1 MEHLIKKPI
10 LVITISTVVIMLIIM
25 ISLTGLALPTHALV
39 PSFDKSNFHN
49 PLNIDNGYFPLTAGT
64 TFIYNGT
71 GEEGEPT
78 RNVFTVTNNTKEI
91 LGITTRV
98 VHDEAYVEGELEES
112 TDDWFAQDDDGNVWY
127 MGEFTTEFPDE
138 SHDGSWE
145 AGVQEAKAGVV
156 MLSQPE
162 VGDKYQQEEAKGEAE
177 DGATVLSLNEKV
189 CVPYGCFSNVLKTE
203 DFNRLEPEILENK
216 FYAQNV
222 GNIQAMQ
229 VKGGP
234 EKESLVEIKTQK

>member
-1 MEHLIKKPI
+1 MQHLINKAI
-10 LVITISTVVIMLIIM
+10 LTLTIPTIFIMLIPV
-25 ISLTGLALPTHALV
+25 TGFALPIEALI

-49 PLNIDNGYFPLTAGT
+49 PLKIDNKYFPLTPGT

-71 GEEGEPT
+71 GDDGEPT
-78 RNVFTVTNNTKEI
+78 RVVFTVTNNTKEI

-98 VHDEAYVEGELEES
+98 VHDEAYVEDELEES
-112 TDDWFAQDDDGNVWY
+112 TDDWFAQDNDGNVWY

-145 AGVQEAKAGVV
+145 AGVKEAKAGVL
-156 MLSQPE
+156 MLAQPE
-162 VGDKYQQEEAKGEAE
+162 VGDKYQQEEASGEAE

-203 DFNRLEPEILENK
+203 DFNLLEPEILENK
-216 FYAQNV
+216 FYAEDV
-222 GNIQAMQ
+222 GNIQAIL
-229 VKGGP
+229 VKGGS
-234 EKESLVEIKTQK
+234 EKETLLEIVPQK

>member
-1 MEHLIKKPI
+1 MERLRKRAI
-10 LVITISTVVIMLIIM
+10 LVLTIPTGVTMIMI
-25 ISLTGLALPTHALV
+25 ISLTGLALPTYAFV
-39 PSFDKSNFHN
+39 PSFDKSDFHN

-203 DFNRLEPEILENK
+203 DF
-216 FYAQNV
+216 
-222 GNIQAMQ
+222 
-229 VKGGP
+229 
-234 EKESLVEIKTQK
+234 

>member
-1 MEHLIKKPI
+1 MEYLTKKSI
-10 LVITISTVVIMLIIM
+10 LVLTIPTGVTMIM
-25 ISLTGLALPTHALV
+25 IIFLAGLALPTLALV
-39 PSFDKSNFHN
+39 PSFDKSNFQS
-49 PLNIDNGYFPLTAGT
+49 PLNIDNGYFPLTRGT

-145 AGVQEAKAGVV
+145 AGVQDAKAGVV
-156 MLSQPE
+156 MLAHPE

-189 CVPYGCFSNVLKTE
+189 CIPYGCFSNVLKTE
-203 DFNRLEPEILENK
+203 DFNRLEPKILENK
-216 FYAQNV
+216 FYAQDV
-222 GNIQAMQ
+222 GNIQAIQ

-234 EKESLVEIKTQK
+234 EKESLVEIRPQK

>member
-10 LVITISTVVIMLIIM
+10 LVLTISTLVIMIM
-25 ISLTGLALPTHALV
+25 ILSLTALALPTHALV
-39 PSFDKSNFHN
+39 PSFDISNFHN
-49 PLNIDNGYFPLTAGT
+49 PLNIDNGYFPLTPGT
-64 TFIYNGT
+64 TFIYKGT

-91 LGITTRV
+91 IGITTRV

-145 AGVQEAKAGVV
+145 AGVKEDKAGVV
-156 MLSQPE
+156 MLAQPE
-162 VGDKYQQEEAKGEAE
+162 VGDKYQQVEAKGEAE
-177 DGATVLSLNEKV
+177 DGATVPSLNEISV
-189 CVPYGCFSNVLKTE
+189 CSL
-203 DFNRLEPEILENK
+203 RLFLER
-216 FYAQNV
+216 AQN
-222 GNIQAMQ
+222 
-229 VKGGP
+229 
-234 EKESLVEIKTQK
+234 

>member
-1 MEHLIKKPI
+1 MEDLTKKSI
-10 LVITISTVVIMLIIM
+10 LVLTIPTGVTMIM
-25 ISLTGLALPTHALV
+25 IVSLTSLPLPTQALV

-49 PLNIDNGYFPLTAGT
+49 PLNIDNGYFPLTPGT
-64 TFIYNGT
+64 IFIYNGT

-98 VHDEAYVEGELEES
+98 VHDEAYVESELEES

-156 MLSQPE
+156 MLAQPE
-162 VGDKYQQEEAKGEAE
+162 VGDKYQQEDAKGEAE

-216 FYAQNV
+216 FYAQDV

-234 EKESLVEIKTQK
+234 EKESLVEIKPQK